1 MLETM
6 TSEIVDWRLAQYA
19 RRWRRDPQVEGNL
32 TFDAKVSHA
41 NGRPILF
48 VPDKTVCPGRPVGP
62 TPVQIP
68 NGSRWEFKFVKVA
81 CNVATPEGEKS
92 NQLSDLLRNW
102 FGPNAGLPGTGFVV
116 KFTKEGD
123 IWSASPVS
131 PAGEMP
137 NSEPRETSSTRRPTI
152 VDRVKPK
159 ERYTTHVPVYDLTAA
174 AGGWGPD
181 GVPSESGWVKV
192 VNEKL
197 TEGMFVA
204 QVVGRSMEPKIAD
217 GSWCLFRPCPGG
229 TRNGRLLLIQ
239 CQTQFDPEDGGRYTV
254 KKYRSTKVATEEG
267 WMHETAELLP
277 LNPEKTPIRL
287 TAENTVDL
295 RVIGEFVRVLDIP

>member
-1 MLETM
+1 MPCWLR
-6 TSEIVDWRLAQYA
+6 SK
-19 RRWRRDPQVEGNL
+19 DPAVEGNV
-32 TFDAKVSHA
+32 TFEAKVSHA

-62 TPVQIP
+62 TPVQLP

-81 CNVATPEGEKS
+81 CNVAAPEGETS
-92 NQLSDLLRNW
+92 NQLSELLRDW

-116 KFTKEGD
+116 RFTRDGD
-123 IWSASPVS
+123 AWSASPVS
-131 PAGEMP
+131 PGDEMP
-137 NSEPRETSSTRRPTI
+137 NSDPPETSDARKPKI

-159 ERYTTHVPVYDLTAA
+159 ERYTTHVPVYDLIAA

-192 VNEKL
+192 VDEKL

-204 QVVGRSMEPKIAD
+204 QVVGRSMEPQIAD
-217 GSWCLFRPCPGG
+217 GSWCLFRPCPAG

-239 CQTQFDPEDGGRYTV
+239 CQTRFDPEDGGRFTV
-254 KKYRSTKVATEEG
+254 KKYKSSKVPTSDG
-267 WMHETAELLP
+267 WAHESVELQP
-277 LNPEKTPIRL
+277 LNPAFKAIQITGD
-287 TAENTVDL
+287 AAADL
-295 RVIGEFVRVLDIP
+295 RVIGEFVGVIAVP

>member
-1 MLETM
+1 
-6 TSEIVDWRLAQYA
+6 
-19 RRWRRDPQVEGNL
+19 
-32 TFDAKVSHA
+32 
-41 NGRPILF
+41 
-48 VPDKTVCPGRPVGP
+48 
-62 TPVQIP
+62 VQLP
-68 NGSRWEFKFVKVA
+68 NGSWWEFKFVKVA
-81 CNVATPEGEKS
+81 CNVAAPEGEAS

-116 KFTKEGD
+116 RFTKEGD

-137 NSEPRETSSTRRPTI
+137 SSAPPETSDRRKPKI
-152 VDRVKPK
+152 VDQVKPK
-159 ERYTTHVPVYDLTAA
+159 ARYTTHVPVYDLTAA

-192 VNEKL
+192 ANEKL

-217 GSWCLFRPCPGG
+217 GSWCLFRPCPAG

-239 CQTQFDPEDGGRYTV
+239 CQSQFDPEDGGRYTV
-254 KKYRSTKVATEEG
+254 KKYQSTKVATDEG
-267 WMHETAELLP
+267 WMHETVELLP

-287 TAENTVDL
+287 TTENTVDL
-295 RVIGEFVRVLDIP
+295 RIIGEFVRVLEIP